1 MKYRLLWL
9 GAMAGL
15 LIHFGGL
22 GWDVYRH
29 SADSTLA
36 QREDVLSLTNLSHLM
51 IVAGMSIVAAC
62 LMGILAVWMNERNFG
77 GQGLVGNTLRSVALP
92 AIAVISAS
100 SIWIASRAEDTGHS
114 HSHSDLAFHAQ
125 DDHSHHPTVL
135 DPGLARALS
144 PELAAAL
151 PVDGHTHGPGSTPG
165 AASTGESQGNHHT
178 HHDEVS
184 VTADQLIAA
193 AEFVQAVKAHNA
205 ERHRDVQ
212 DALAAGYI
220 QITGDL
226 PGIAAHFIRLDYQRD
241 GREMD
246 PEYPEVLLYTKRL
259 DGEWRLIGVMFLAE
273 QATEEPPSYFGPL
286 DSWHYHTNLCFRDG
300 RSTTVANAAACPG
313 GAFVARTNWQLHV
326 WTLDGATGAFS
337 HDFAPITPG
346 PFPGASQL
354 AAQDLRVQAR

>member
-15 LIHFGGL
+15 LIHFTGL

-62 LMGILAVWMNERNFG
+62 LMGILAVWMNERNVG
-77 GQGLVGNTLRSVALP
+77 GQGLIGNALRSVALP
-92 AIAVISAS
+92 AIAVVSAS
-100 SIWIASRAEDTGHS
+100 SIWVASRAEDTGHD
-114 HSHSDLAFHAQ
+114 HGLAVAHAHE
-125 DDHSHHPTVL
+125 DHSHHPVAL
-135 DPGLARALS
+135 DPWIARAIDPASL
-144 PELAAAL
+144 AAL
-151 PVDGHTHGPGSTPG
+151 PVDGHTHGPAGLPPST
-165 AASTGESQGNHHT
+165 STGEDQGNHHA

-193 AEFVQAVKAHNA
+193 AEFVRGVKAHNA
-205 ERHRDVQ
+205 QRYENVQ

-273 QATEEPPSYFGPL
+273 QATEEAPSYFGPL
-286 DSWHYHTNLCFRDG
+286 DAWHYHTNLCFRDG

-326 WTLDGATGAFS
+326 WIMDGATGAFS

-346 PFPGASQL
+346 PFPGATLL
-354 AAQDLRVQAR
+354 AAQELRAQAR